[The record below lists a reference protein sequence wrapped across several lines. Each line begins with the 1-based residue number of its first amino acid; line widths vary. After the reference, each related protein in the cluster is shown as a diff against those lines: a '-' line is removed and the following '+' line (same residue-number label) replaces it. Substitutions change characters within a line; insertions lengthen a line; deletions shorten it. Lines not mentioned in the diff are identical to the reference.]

1 MTTLFCTH
9 LFLLTVPVT
18 SHETIS
24 AIIKARIAFV
34 SASALALGVLTGGC
48 ATTSTGDSDSSG
60 QHADDVLITNKV
72 QNAIWVDSTLRSL
85 EIQVET
91 VNAVVHLSGFVDT
104 RSRSSPQAKMPRLLP
119 GEGRQEQPS
128 RPALVGAARARYF
141 GTACAAVLISSDR
154 VFVLFKLLEQTGQHG
169 GE

>member
-1 MTTLFCTH
+1 MKPSQQ
-9 LFLLTVPVT
+9 LLKLA
-18 SHETIS
+18 SL
-24 AIIKARIAFV
+24 FV

-104 RSRSSPQAKMPRLLP
+104 PEQKFAAGQDALAVAGVKDVRNSLLVRHSSERPEQDILAPRVPQ
-119 GEGRQEQPS
+119 
-128 RPALVGAARARYF
+128 F
-141 GTACAAVLISSDR
+141 
-154 VFVLFKLLEQTGQHG
+154 
-169 GE
+169 